1 MQMTLSAKDLMT
13 ELQAA
18 ESLGIS
24 LETLYAILDEHVFNQ
39 GMPRPA
45 NLRFTTS
52 DVLMLS
58 CWVTGARQRNVVRM
72 PRRG

>member
-1 MQMTLSAKDLMT
+1 MQTTLSAKDLMS
-13 ELQAA
+13 EQEAA
-18 ESLGIS
+18 DSLGIS
-24 LETLYAILDEHVFNQ
+24 LETLYSILDEHVFNQ
-39 GMPRPA
+39 GMLRPA

-58 CWVTGARQRNVVRM
+58 CWVEGRPQRKVVRM